1 VEKQVK
7 KNASLKLEAVETPE
21 LLLISGG
28 IWDYSNRLGPYL
40 GQMLEDAQD
49 GKYGNVL
56 GVTTLDG
63 AAHRALEGWV
73 SIP

>member
-1 VEKQVK
+1 MKQVK
-7 KNASLKLEAVETPE
+7 QNAQLMLEAVETSE

-28 IWDYSNRLGPYL
+28 IWDYSNRLGLL

-49 GKYGNVL
+49 AKYGNVL

-63 AAHRALEGWV
+63 AYNRALEGWV

>member
-1 VEKQVK
+1 VKQVK
-7 KNASLKLEAVETPE
+7 QNAQLMLEAVETSE

-28 IWDYSNRLGPYL
+28 IWDYSNRLGLL

-49 GKYGNVL
+49 AKYGNVL

-63 AAHRALEGWV
+63 AYNRALEGWV